1 MASANEPTPPPSE
14 GEPTEQTP
22 APPVRWRE
30 IWPLPTLLVAVG
42 LLVGGVVMTMMTKP
56 APVFTPALEQA
67 NRLLEAG
74 HYDEAISELNTKI
87 FPYLGRPE
95 LGKTLEAQFHV
106 LMARALYKG
115 QRELEYPQRVND
127 ENIVKQYLLAE
138 KKGATLGVSDV
149 EKLTRTYVALDEPD
163 RARDRLRTIDDPA
176 KRAVLYRLVIDA
188 GRHKTRPDYQWLL
201 LTSEEMLDLD
211 GLSEADRVWA
221 LARRAEMQLDLGYT
235 SEAINGLLREMP
247 LLVGRDIPGVGE
259 LFVMLGRG
267 YYETGAYREAR
278 RELERADTDA
288 MLDDHDPARA
298 WARLYLAHVEA
309 RLADDDEQ
317 LRAAR
322 DRYEMLVQRSSKT
335 GAYLP
340 ALLGLA
346 ETEADLGDDEAS
358 IEAFDALIAEMQSR
372 QDVPSPTRDE
382 VTSSLLS
389 RAHAR
394 EASWRAGGGAHL
406 VELALRYAELAGRL
420 YALDDTPPDVLDTL
434 SDVHEAAART
444 TLGLGPDDAGR
455 RLHLDD
461 LRAIDPGTLQ
471 RAKRHLIRAASFAR
485 LHADRYVIDD
495 YKKYADSLW
504 RSALLSDAAG
514 DRDQAIASL
523 TTFAE
528 TVQED
533 ARQPEARYMLGQM
546 FQARGEYQIAAQ
558 YYSGLIDEQQTSPSP
573 GVGQWADLSYV
584 PLAQC
589 YILDVDDS
597 NDSEALRLLKSAVD
611 GTRGGPDRPEFRQA
625 VIELG
630 NLAFR
635 DGRYAEAIERYEEA
649 LARTGAGDIPADERA
664 ETPLIRYRLA
674 DAYRL
679 LAEEIEQRLAE
690 PMSDRDA
697 GKLAEERSGHLHK
710 AIDLFKT
717 VRDELGGR
725 DPRTLTQVEKTYL
738 RNSYFYLGDCAFD
751 LRSYE
756 EAIEYYSMARSRY
769 PGDPAVLVA
778 LIQIVNAYIEL
789 GDLRSAKTAN
799 ERARAFYQ
807 SLPDSVWDDPDLP
820 LGRSEWERWLDSNAK
835 LYEGLAQGG

>member
-1 MASANEPTPPPSE
+1 MDSASEPAPSE
-14 GEPTEQTP
+14 SQGEQPEQNP
-22 APPVRWRE
+22 AGAVRWRDV
-30 IWPLPTLLVAVG
+30 WPLPALLLAVSALG
-42 LLVGGVVMTMMTKP
+42 AGVVMALMTRP
-56 APVFTPALEQA
+56 APVFTPALERA

-74 HYDEAISELNTKI
+74 RYDDAISELNTEV

-95 LGKTLEAQFHV
+95 LDKTLEARFHV

-115 QRELEYPQRVND
+115 QRDLEYPQRVND

-138 KKGATLGVSDV
+138 KRGATLGASDV
-149 EKLTRTYVALDEPD
+149 EALARTYVALDEPD
-163 RARDRLRTIDDPA
+163 RALDRLRTLDDPD
-176 KRAVLYRLVIDA
+176 KRAALYRLVIDT
-188 GRHKTRPDYQWLL
+188 GRHKTRPDHEKLL
-201 LTSEEMLDLD
+201 LTAEEMLDLE

-235 SEAINGLLREMP
+235 PEAINGLLREMP
-247 LLVGRDIPGVGE
+247 LLVGRDIPGIGE

-267 YYETGAYREAR
+267 YYESGAYREAR
-278 RELERADTDA
+278 RELERADNDA

-309 RLADDDEQ
+309 RLAEDEDQ
-317 LRAAR
+317 LRSAR
-322 DRYEMLVQRSSKT
+322 DRYEMLVQRASKT

-346 ETEADLGDDEAS
+346 ETEADLGDDEAA
-358 IEAFDALIAEMQSR
+358 IESYDSLIAEMQSR
-372 QDVPSPTRDE
+372 EDVPSPTREE
-382 VTSSLLS
+382 VAESLLS
-389 RAHAR
+389 RAQAR

-406 VELALRYAELAGRL
+406 IEVALRYAEQAGGL
-420 YALDDTPPDVLDTL
+420 YALEETPPEVLDTL
-434 SDVHEAAART
+434 SRMHESAART
-444 TLGLGPDDAGR
+444 TLGLGPDNGGK

-471 RAKRHLIRAASFAR
+471 RAKRHLIRAASYAR
-485 LHADRYVIDD
+485 LHADRFVIDD
-495 YKKYADSLW
+495 YQKYADSLW

-528 TVQED
+528 TVQDD

-546 FQARGEYQIAAQ
+546 FQARGEYQLAAE
-558 YYSGLIDEQQTSPSP
+558 YYSGLIDEQQSSPSP

-597 NDSEALRLLKSAVD
+597 NDSDALRLLKSAVD

-625 VIELG
+625 VVELG

-635 DGRYAEAIERYEEA
+635 DGRYAEAVERYEEA
-649 LARTGAGDIPADERA
+649 LARMSRDDIPAEERA
-664 ETPLIRYRLA
+664 AVPLIRYRLA

-679 LAEEIEQRLAE
+679 LAEEIERRLAE

-697 GKLAEERSGHLHK
+697 GRLAAERADHLHK
-710 AIDLFKT
+710 AIDLFKQ
-717 VRDELGGR
+717 VRDGLGGR

-820 LGRSEWERWLDSNAK
+820 LDRSEWARWLDSNAK